1 MNRKTIFYISF
12 FTVLVV
18 GFYFTMSKLVPGFGK
33 SLLPPISRVLPFS
46 FTNQDG
52 KLTTE
57 KEVEGKVFVAEFFFT
72 TCTNICIDMN
82 NNLKKVYD
90 HFRDEKDFLIVS
102 HTSDPKKDSAAR
114 LKRYADSMGV
124 NTGQWM
130 FLTGRKDSLYKQAR
144 YSYKI
149 DDPNNNLQSI
159 DQDFIHSNL
168 VALVDKK
175 GNVKKIYDALKPSEM
190 KEMMNK
196 IEKLLKEK

>member
-1 MNRKTIFYISF
+1 MT
-12 FTVLVV
+12 
-18 GFYFTMSKLVPGFGK
+18 KLVPGFGK

-57 KEVEGKVFVAEFFFT
+57 KDVEGKVFVAEFFFT

-90 HFRDEKDFLIVS
+90 HFRDEKNFLIVS

-124 NTGQWM
+124 NTGKWI

-159 DQDFIHSNL
+159 EQDFIHSNL
-168 VALVDKK
+168 VSLVDKK

-190 KEMMNK
+190 TEMIDE